1 MTLNY
6 PGEASRQLPRE
17 DPVYDHLKRHEIRV
31 LRQADFSLR
40 EVARRSHV
48 SLDTVLRVLG
58 ESEGRNS
65 SSRGSVGRPPI
76 AVPFET
82 TAQRI
87 LHDAPD
93 LPTVEILR
101 RLREE
106 GYAGG
111 KNPVYQMVRRLRPVV
126 APPMVRFE
134 GLAGE
139 FSQNDFGSVRV
150 RYDDGTEETIHFFA
164 SRLKWSRWI
173 YVELVPDEKV
183 ESLVRA
189 LLSAF
194 DAFGGVPLACVFD
207 NPKTVVISRH
217 GDQIQWNDTFAQVAL
232 DYRFVPE
239 LCTPRRGQEK
249 GAVENLVG
257 FAKNGFFKVRRFHD
271 RADLESQL
279 AQWHHDVN
287 EVRPCRATGVTPLT
301 RITEERARLRPL
313 PFRPSE
319 YPLRFPVR
327 VGPTGWVLFH
337 GVRYSMP
344 AEAIGIPATLYLYP
358 DRVRIMTDRHD
369 VAHPRSPPNGV
380 STLPHHAASALAA
393 VAGRRA
399 QLYYKRQRLFEVGPV
414 AEAFLTELVHAR
426 PNTWAVDV
434 HRLFELL
441 LEHGPERM
449 AEAFQYALDR
459 GWHSA
464 ELVELALAS
473 ARKEEV
479 AA

>member
-1 MTLNY
+1 M
-6 PGEASRQLPRE
+6 
-17 DPVYDHLKRHEIRV
+17 YDRMKRHEILV
-31 LRQADFSLR
+31 LRRAGLPLR
-40 EVARRSHV
+40 EVARRSEV
-48 SLDTVLRVLG
+48 GLRTVMRVV
-58 ESEGRNS
+58 RD
-65 SSRGSVGRPPI
+65 GSIEPPPRRPVGRPPV
-76 AVPFET
+76 AVPFEPVVLK
-82 TAQRI
+82 I
-87 LHDAPD
+87 LEEDGG

-101 RLREE
+101 RLMGT
-106 GYAGG
+106 GYSGG
-111 KNPVYQMVRRLRPVV
+111 KNPVYQMVRRMRSAAP
-126 APPMVRFE
+126 PPMVRFE

-150 RYDDGTEETIHFFA
+150 RYDDGTGETLHFFA

-189 LLSAF
+189 LLGAF

-217 GDQIQWNDTFAQVAL
+217 GGQIQWNDTFAQVAL
-232 DYRFVPE
+232 DYRFVAE

-257 FAKNGFFKVRRFHD
+257 FVKKNFFLVRRFHD
-271 RADLESQL
+271 RADVEVQL
-279 AQWHHDVN
+279 GPWHHEVN
-287 EVRPCRATGVTPLT
+287 EVRPCRATGVAPSA
-301 RITEERARLRPL
+301 RIVEERARLRPL

-344 AEAIGIPATLYLYP
+344 AEAVSVPATLYLYP

-369 VAHPRSPPNGV
+369 VAHPRSPANGV
-380 STLPHHAASALAA
+380 STLPHHATSALAA

-449 AEAFQYALDR
+449 AEGFQHALDR

-464 ELVELALAS
+464 ELVEIALAP
-473 ARKEEV
+473 ARRGEV

>member
-1 MTLNY
+1 MRSNM
-6 PGEASRQLPRE
+6 GGSASGPRRGGRQ
-17 DPVYDHLKRHEIRV
+17 VYDQMKRHEVHV
-31 LRQADFSLR
+31 LRQAGFPLR
-40 EVARRSHV
+40 EVARRAEI
-48 SLDTVLRVLG
+48 SLDTVERILR
-58 ESEGRNS
+58 ESNGLPQPPRA
-65 SSRGSVGRPPI
+65 VGRPMVASSFEA
-76 AVPFET
+76 AVQQVLSE
-82 TAQRI
+82 R
-87 LHDAPD
+87 PD
-93 LPTVEILR
+93 LPTMEILR
-101 RLREE
+101 RMREH
-106 GYAGG
+106 GYSAG
-111 KNPVYQMVRRLRPVV
+111 KDPLYRLVRRLRKTLT
-126 APPMVRFE
+126 APLVRFE

-150 RYDDGTEETIHFFA
+150 HYDDGTGEILHFFA
-164 SRLKWSRWI
+164 SRLKWSRWV
-173 YVELVPDEKV
+173 YVQLVPDEKV

-189 LLSAF
+189 LLGAF

-257 FAKNGFFKVRRFHD
+257 FSKKNFFLVRRFHD
-271 RADLESQL
+271 RADLEAQL
-279 AQWHHDVN
+279 AQWHHEVN
-287 EVRPCRATGVTPLT
+287 EVRPCRATGVTPSA
-301 RITEERARLRPL
+301 RIVEERTRLRPL
-313 PFRPSE
+313 PFRPAE

-337 GVRYSMP
+337 GIRYSMP
-344 AEAIGIPATLYLYP
+344 AEAIGIPATLYLYQ

-380 STLPHHAASALAA
+380 STLPHHATSALAA

-434 HRLFELL
+434 HRLFDLL
-441 LEHGPERM
+441 IEHGPERM
-449 AEAFQYALDR
+449 AEAFQNALDR

-464 ELVELALAS
+464 ELVELALAP
-473 ARKEEV
+473 ARRGEV
-479 AA
+479 AT